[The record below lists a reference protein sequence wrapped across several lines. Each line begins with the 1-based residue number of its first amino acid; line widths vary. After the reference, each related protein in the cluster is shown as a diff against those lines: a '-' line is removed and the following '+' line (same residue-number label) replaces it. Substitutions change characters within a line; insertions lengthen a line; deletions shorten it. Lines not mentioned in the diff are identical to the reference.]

1 MADSANETLAPVEP
15 VAVLPSTELSEKAT
29 SSSSSKPAAAA
40 AAITPAKSTP
50 PPKKH
55 QQASA
60 LVRADSF
67 IAHLQRCMQTRAGA
81 DSVLMFACYSTR
93 LAGNLLELGGRAA
106 LRSSARQLVS
116 ALFALP
122 PSTSVVI
129 EAGATMPPVVAAA
142 LGLAARLQAYSGMVS
157 EMRTMGRLWGLLG
170 LYSAVKGLVAK
181 TFAARKEAKEKGGGG
196 ADSLSDESAEQ
207 TFAALVAWAQVL
219 SLVVFQACENLAY
232 LGSKKILPIKPLNQG
247 RLAILSVRFWAA
259 YVAMEAVKH
268 VVERARRLSPTGGV
282 VKTQEQRAWQE
293 GWRKAFYRNMAWAPL
308 TAHWGTPGGL
318 MPDVFVALFAM
329 YPATGGL
336 RDLWRATA

>member
-1 MADSANETLAPVEP
+1 MAQPTSDGEVLAPVEP
-15 VAVLPSTELSEKAT
+15 IAVLPSSEPIEKAAAP
-29 SSSSSKPAAAA
+29 SAPAA
-40 AAITPAKSTP
+40 TPKSSP
-50 PPKKH
+50 PPTKKPPPPS
-55 QQASA
+55 ASA
-60 LVRADSF
+60 LARADNF

-106 LRSSARQLVS
+106 LRSSAQQLVA
-116 ALFALP
+116 ALFSLP
-122 PSTSVVI
+122 PSTTVVL
-129 EAGATMPPVVAAA
+129 EAATAPPAISAA
-142 LGLAARLQAYSGMVS
+142 LGLATRLQAYSGMIS

-170 LYSAVKGLVAK
+170 LYSAVKGLAAK
-181 TFAARKEAKEKGGGG
+181 TFAARKERTEKGE
-196 ADSLSDESAEQ
+196 DKLSDESAEK

-219 SLVVFQACENLAY
+219 SLVVFQAFENLAY

-247 RLAILSVRFWAA
+247 KLALLSVRFWAA

-268 VVERARRLSPTGGV
+268 LVERSRVLSASGGV
-282 VKTQEQRAWQE
+282 VKTAEQRTWQE
-293 GWRKAFYRNMAWAPL
+293 GWRKSFYRNMAWAPL

-336 RDLWRATA
+336 RDLWRSTA